1 MELTYQQVL
10 AEQYDENAKNLLV
23 HANEV
28 QSDEYVDD
36 YNYRD
41 YEENDLPE
49 KDKFNKFPGA
59 RNKPE
64 HVIKPAANPNEKHR
78 DKVRIRNQVVNI
90 DGKFRGGIVPTS
102 PVTCS
107 NTPAENAHP
116 GTDSSYFIYSP
127 ARPYKNVTS
136 LKVTSLEFP
145 NTFYTFDYTSR
156 SNTTFSIVAETTPG
170 VYTTYEPIIISD
182 GNYPNIAA
190 LVSDIQAKLPASY
203 TIAVGARTN
212 IVSIS
217 NSISQIFT
225 LTFPT
230 TTSNPN
236 ENGLGYNLGFL
247 KTKYLNASSYT
258 AETVP
263 DVIQD
268 TYVYLAINDYALMET
283 PSFGNTYF
291 NALAKIT
298 LPGAKNTVVF
308 DNNYTNSSSKEYH
321 FQQPTNINRF
331 EIRILDGYGNQVNL
345 KGASFSLTIELQ
357 EVLDSSIY
365 EKMLE
370 L

>member
-1 MELTYQQVL
+1 MSQKLK
-10 AEQYDENAKNLLV
+10 KNYW
-23 HANEV
+23 NEIFFL
-28 QSDEYVDD
+28 DFFFLRILR
-36 YNYRD
+36 YNRLKIHKIFLKNVKY
-41 YEENDLPE
+41 N
-49 KDKFNKFPGA
+49 
-59 RNKPE
+59 RNKKLLD
-64 HVIKPAANPNEKHR
+64 V
-78 DKVRIRNQVVNI
+78 
-90 DGKFRGGIVPTS
+90 
-102 PVTCS
+102 
-107 NTPAENAHP
+107 
-116 GTDSSYFIYSP
+116 GT
-127 ARPYKNVTS
+127 TS
-136 LKVTSLEFP
+136 LLN
-145 NTFYTFDYTSR
+145 NTD
-156 SNTTFSIVAETTPG
+156 N
-170 VYTTYEPIIISD
+170 IILHECK
-182 GNYPNIAA
+182 NNE
-190 LVSDIQAKLPASY
+190 
-203 TIAVGARTN
+203 N

-217 NSISQIFT
+217 NSIPEIFT